1 MPLRV
6 YATPKMEQ
14 KIVMKKKDYQNTMT
28 GLLLIFGIT
37 ALFSIMTF
45 FIAIIALCK

>member
-1 MPLRV
+1 MPIRIQSL
-6 YATPKMEQ
+6 PQMEQ
-14 KIVMKKKDYQNTMT
+14 KVIMKKKDYQNTMT

>member
-1 MPLRV
+1 MSIRIQSLPQ
-6 YATPKMEQ
+6 MEQ
-14 KIVMKKKDYQNTMT
+14 KITMSKKDYQNTMT